1 MNEVVGRC
9 DLELRIRSAPGL
21 RCSLAAALLVA
32 AMGAFGDSYWRGGT
46 GGFNVANSWTPAGV
60 PTGVNAINDS
70 GSNNVV
76 LIRAGDPL
84 WSPWDIRAG
93 NGANASGSY
102 LQTGSTNVVYGWFRM
117 GDSANS
123 TGSYTLSNGVV
134 NVLLQAHVGEAGIG
148 ILTINDGIFNVG
160 QNPF

>member
-32 AMGAFGDSYWRGGT
+32 
-46 GGFNVANSWTPAGV
+46 
-60 PTGVNAINDS
+60 
-70 GSNNVV
+70 
-76 LIRAGDPL
+76 
-84 WSPWDIRAG
+84 
-93 NGANASGSY
+93 
-102 LQTGSTNVVYGWFRM
+102 RM

-160 QNPF
+160 QNPFCLGDGDFGPGGVGTLNMKSGTLNTARGVDLWLGE